1 MTDTELFEIV
11 KGHREAWP
19 DVYEPLILES
29 GLVLIV
35 RNDEPP
41 IGRVYVDEAD
51 DADDCTVLMFEASFH
66 RALIA
71 RTNVSVD
78 KWPDGYIVRVQ
89 SHSFESPR
97 LIEAYA
103 AALEWLK

>member
-19 DVYEPLILES
+19 EMVEPWSTFELSFARGQWNLITDYGQNITCVYLS
-29 GLVLIV
+29 Q
-35 RNDEPP
+35 
-41 IGRVYVDEAD
+41 A
-51 DADDCTVLMFEASFH
+51 VLMFEASFY

-89 SHSFESPR
+89 SHSFESPS